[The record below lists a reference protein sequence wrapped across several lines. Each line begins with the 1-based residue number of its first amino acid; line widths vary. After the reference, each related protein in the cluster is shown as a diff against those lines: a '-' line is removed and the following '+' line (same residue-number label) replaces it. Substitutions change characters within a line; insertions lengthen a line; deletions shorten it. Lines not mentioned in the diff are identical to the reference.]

1 MSNISPIDGRYK
13 KNVSELETFF
23 SEQALMRHRVMVEVE
38 YLLALIEHRS
48 FQKTRALSKKT
59 LNSLKGLYVEF
70 SATHFKQIK
79 KIEKKTNHDV
89 NAVVVFVSEKLKKL
103 GRGDLVP
110 FVHLGLTSEDINNIS
125 YSLMTQ
131 GAVEDVMIPS
141 VKRVLKEL
149 KALSKKTKSLSLLS
163 LTHGQPATTTTL
175 GKELAVFV
183 SRVEREIALIKKM
196 KLLAKLSG
204 ATGSYAAHKVAF
216 PDFNWPL
223 FSKRFIKKLG
233 LEQSPISTQI
243 EPGDSLA
250 ELLHSFVRIN
260 NIFSDFSLDMWLYIS
275 RNIFVQKNIVGE
287 VGSSTMP
294 HKINPIFFENAEG
307 NLDIANN
314 NFSFLASRIT
324 RSRLQRDLSGS
335 TVFRNIGVG
344 FAHSLVSYKN
354 LIKGVLRVSPNK
366 AQMKKELDENWSI
379 LAEAIQ
385 TVLRKSGDAS
395 AYDKIKKLTRGKPL
409 TKESYLQLVNSLDV
423 AEKDRE
429 ALLELTPHTYLGEI
443 NKVLENL

>member
-38 YLLALIEHRS
+38 YLLALVEHRS

-59 LNSLKGLYVEF
+59 LSSLKGLYVEF

-110 FVHLGLTSEDINNIS
+110 FVHFGLTSEDINNIS

-149 KALSKKTKSLSLLS
+149 KDLSKKTKSLSLLS

-175 GKELAVFV
+175 GKELAVFI

-204 ATGSYAAHKVAF
+204 ATGSYAAHKVAL

-223 FSKRFIKKLG
+223 FSRRFIKKLG

-423 AEKDRE
+423 AEKDRV

>member
-38 YLLALIEHRS
+38 YLLALVEHRS

-89 NAVVVFVSEKLKKL
+89 NAVVEFLSEKLKKF

-110 FVHLGLTSEDINNIS
+110 FVHFGLTSEDINNIS
-125 YSLMTQ
+125 YSLMAQ
-131 GAVEDVMIPS
+131 GAVDNVMIPH
-141 VKRVLKEL
+141 VKGVLKEL

-344 FAHSLVSYKN
+344 FAHSLISYKN

-385 TVLRKSGDAS
+385 TVLRKSGDSS

-423 AEKDRE
+423 AEKDRV

>member
-38 YLLALIEHRS
+38 YLLALVEHRS

-70 SATHFKQIK
+70 SADHFKQIK
-79 KIEKKTNHDV
+79 KIEKKTSHDV

-131 GAVEDVMIPS
+131 GAVGDVMIPS

-324 RSRLQRDLSGS
+324 KSRLQRDLSGS

-366 AQMKKELDENWSI
+366 TQMKKELDENWSI

-423 AEKDRE
+423 AEKDRV

>member
-38 YLLALIEHRS
+38 YLLTLVEHKS
-48 FQKTRALSKKT
+48 FQKTRSLSKKT

-89 NAVVVFVSEKLKKL
+89 NAVVVFVSEKLKKI
-103 GRGDLVP
+103 GRDDLVP
-110 FVHLGLTSEDINNIS
+110 FVHFGLTSEDINNIS
-125 YSLMTQ
+125 YSLMTR
-131 GAVEDVMIPS
+131 GAVDNVMIPS
-141 VKRVLKEL
+141 VKGVLKEL

-216 PDFNWPL
+216 PDLNWPL

-344 FAHSLVSYKN
+344 FAHSLISYKN

-423 AEKDRE
+423 AEKDRV

>member
-13 KNVSELETFF
+13 KNVSELEAFF

-38 YLLALIEHRS
+38 YLLALVEHKS
-48 FQKTRALSKKT
+48 FQKTRPLSKKT

-89 NAVVVFVSEKLKKL
+89 NAVVVFVSEKLKKI
-103 GRGDLVP
+103 GRDDLVP
-110 FVHLGLTSEDINNIS
+110 FVHFGLTSEDINNIS

-131 GAVEDVMIPS
+131 GAVDSVMIPS
-141 VKRVLKEL
+141 VKGVLKEL

-216 PDFNWPL
+216 PDLNWPL

-344 FAHSLVSYKN
+344 FAHSLISYKN

-409 TKESYLQLVNSLDV
+409 TKESYFQLVNSLDV
-423 AEKDRE
+423 AEKDRA

>member
-38 YLLALIEHRS
+38 YLLALIEHKS
-48 FQKTRALSKKT
+48 FQKTRSLSKKT

-89 NAVVVFVSEKLKKL
+89 NAVVVFVSEKLKKI
-103 GRGDLVP
+103 GRDDLVP
-110 FVHLGLTSEDINNIS
+110 FVHFGLTSEDINNIS

-131 GAVEDVMIPS
+131 GAVKDVMIPS
-141 VKRVLKEL
+141 VKGILKEL

-183 SRVEREIALIKKM
+183 SRVEREIALVKKI

-344 FAHSLVSYKN
+344 FAHSLISYKN

-409 TKESYLQLVNSLDV
+409 TKESYLQLVNSLNV
-423 AEKDRE
+423 TEKDRL

-443 NKVLENL
+443 NKVLEDL

>member
-1 MSNISPIDGRYK
+1 VSNISPIDGRYK

-38 YLLALIEHRS
+38 YLLALVEHRS

-89 NAVVVFVSEKLKKL
+89 NAVVEFLSEKLKKF

-110 FVHLGLTSEDINNIS
+110 FVHFGLTSEDINNIS
-125 YSLMTQ
+125 YSLMAQ
-131 GAVEDVMIPS
+131 GAVDNVMIPH
-141 VKRVLKEL
+141 VKSVLKEL

-223 FSKRFIKKLG
+223 FAKRFIKKLG

-307 NLDIANN
+307 NLEIANN

-344 FAHSLVSYKN
+344 FAHSLISYKN

-366 AQMKKELDENWSI
+366 AQIKKELDENWSI

-385 TVLRKSGDAS
+385 TVLRKSGDSS

-423 AEKDRE
+423 AEKDRVV
-429 ALLELTPHTYLGEI
+429 LLELTPHTYLGEI

>member
-1 MSNISPIDGRYK
+1 VSNISPIDGRYK

-23 SEQALMRHRVMVEVE
+23 SEQALMRHRVLVEVE

-79 KIEKKTNHDV
+79 KIEKKTSHDV

-110 FVHLGLTSEDINNIS
+110 FVHFGLTSEDINNIS
-125 YSLMTQ
+125 YSLMTK

-141 VKRVLKEL
+141 IKRVLKEL
-149 KALSKKTKSLSLLS
+149 KSLSKKTKFLSLLS

-324 RSRLQRDLSGS
+324 KSRLQRDLSGS

-385 TVLRKSGDAS
+385 TVLRKSGDAY

-423 AEKDRE
+423 AEKDRV

>member
-1 MSNISPIDGRYK
+1 
-13 KNVSELETFF
+13 
-23 SEQALMRHRVMVEVE
+23 MRHRVMVEVE
-38 YLLALIEHRS
+38 YLLTLVEHKS
-48 FQKTRALSKKT
+48 FQKTRSLSKKT
-59 LNSLKGLYVEF
+59 LSSLKGLYVEF

-89 NAVVVFVSEKLKKL
+89 NAVVVFVSEKLKKI
-103 GRGDLVP
+103 GRDDLVP
-110 FVHLGLTSEDINNIS
+110 FVHFGLTSEDINNIS
-125 YSLMTQ
+125 YSLMTR
-131 GAVEDVMIPS
+131 GAVENVMIPS
-141 VKRVLKEL
+141 VKGVLKEL
-149 KALSKKTKSLSLLS
+149 KALSKKTKFLSLLS

-216 PDFNWPL
+216 PNFNWPL

-233 LEQSPISTQI
+233 LEQSPISTQV

-335 TVFRNIGVG
+335 TIFRNIGVG

-409 TKESYLQLVNSLDV
+409 TKKSYLHLVNSLDI
-423 AEKDRE
+423 AEKDKT

>member
-38 YLLALIEHRS
+38 YLLALVEHKS
-48 FQKTRALSKKT
+48 FQKTRSLSKKT
-59 LNSLKGLYVEF
+59 LNSLKGLYIEF

-89 NAVVVFVSEKLKKL
+89 NAVVVFVSEKLKKI
-103 GRGDLVP
+103 GRDDLVP
-110 FVHLGLTSEDINNIS
+110 FVHFGLTSEDINNIS
-125 YSLMTQ
+125 YSLMTR
-131 GAVEDVMIPS
+131 GAVENVMIPS
-141 VKRVLKEL
+141 AKGVLKEL

-223 FSKRFIKKLG
+223 FSKKFIKKLG

-344 FAHSLVSYKN
+344 FAHSLISYKN

-366 AQMKKELDENWSI
+366 PQMKKELDKNWSI

-385 TVLRKSGDAS
+385 TVLRKSGDAY

-423 AEKDRE
+423 AEKDRV

>member
-59 LNSLKGLYVEF
+59 LHSLKGLYVEF
-70 SATHFKQIK
+70 SAAHFKQIK

-110 FVHLGLTSEDINNIS
+110 FVHFGLTSEDINNIS
-125 YSLMTQ
+125 YSLMVQ

-204 ATGSYAAHKVAF
+204 ATGSYAAHRVAF

-366 AQMKKELDENWSI
+366 AQMKKELDESWSI

-423 AEKDRE
+423 AEKDRV

-443 NKVLENL
+443 NKILENL

>member
-38 YLLALIEHRS
+38 YLLALVEHKS
-48 FQKTRALSKKT
+48 FQKTRSLSKKT

-89 NAVVVFVSEKLKKL
+89 NAVVVFVSEKLKKI
-103 GRGDLVP
+103 GRDDLVP
-110 FVHLGLTSEDINNIS
+110 FVHFGLTSEDINNIS
-125 YSLMTQ
+125 YSLMTK
-131 GAVEDVMIPS
+131 GAVDNVMIPS
-141 VKRVLKEL
+141 VKGVLKEL

-216 PDFNWPL
+216 PDLNWPL

-344 FAHSLVSYKN
+344 FAHSLISYKN

-423 AEKDRE
+423 AEKDRV

-443 NKVLENL
+443 NKVLEKL

>member
-38 YLLALIEHRS
+38 YLLALIEHKS
-48 FQKTRALSKKT
+48 FQKTRSLSKKT

-89 NAVVVFVSEKLKKL
+89 NAVVVFVSEKLKKI
-103 GRGDLVP
+103 GRDDLVP
-110 FVHLGLTSEDINNIS
+110 FVHFGLTSEDINNIS

-131 GAVEDVMIPS
+131 GAVKDVMIPS
-141 VKRVLKEL
+141 VKGILKEL

-183 SRVEREIALIKKM
+183 SRVEREIALVKKI

-344 FAHSLVSYKN
+344 FAHSLISYKN

-409 TKESYLQLVNSLDV
+409 TKESYLQLVNSLNV
-423 AEKDRE
+423 TEEDRF

-443 NKVLENL
+443 NKVLEDL

>member
-38 YLLALIEHRS
+38 YLLALVEHRS

-89 NAVVVFVSEKLKKL
+89 NAVVEFLSEKLKKF

-110 FVHLGLTSEDINNIS
+110 FVHFGLTSEDINNIS
-125 YSLMTQ
+125 YSLMVQ
-131 GAVEDVMIPS
+131 GAVDNVMIPH
-141 VKRVLKEL
+141 VKSVLKEL

-307 NLDIANN
+307 NLEIANN

-344 FAHSLVSYKN
+344 FAHSLISYKN

-385 TVLRKSGDAS
+385 TVLRKSGDSS

-409 TKESYLQLVNSLDV
+409 TKESYLQLVNSLDI
-423 AEKDRE
+423 AEKDRV

>member
-1 MSNISPIDGRYK
+1 VSNISPIDGRYK

-38 YLLALIEHRS
+38 YLLALAEHRS

-89 NAVVVFVSEKLKKL
+89 NAVVEFLSEKLKKF

-110 FVHLGLTSEDINNIS
+110 FVHFGLTSEDINNIS
-125 YSLMTQ
+125 YSLMAQ
-131 GAVEDVMIPS
+131 GAVDNVMIPH
-141 VKRVLKEL
+141 VKSVLKEL

-307 NLDIANN
+307 NLEIANN

-344 FAHSLVSYKN
+344 FAHSLISYKN

-385 TVLRKSGDAS
+385 TVLRKSGDSS

-423 AEKDRE
+423 AEKDRV

>member
-38 YLLALIEHRS
+38 YLLALVEHRS

-89 NAVVVFVSEKLKKL
+89 NAVVVFVSEKLKKI

-110 FVHLGLTSEDINNIS
+110 FVHFGLTSEDINNIS
-125 YSLMTQ
+125 YSLMAQ
-131 GAVEDVMIPS
+131 GAVDNVMIPH
-141 VKRVLKEL
+141 VKGVLKEL

-344 FAHSLVSYKN
+344 FAHSLISYKN

-385 TVLRKSGDAS
+385 TVLRKSGDSS

-423 AEKDRE
+423 AEKDRV

>member
-38 YLLALIEHRS
+38 YLLALIEHKS
-48 FQKTRALSKKT
+48 FQKTRSLSKKT

-89 NAVVVFVSEKLKKL
+89 NAVVVFVSEKLKKI
-103 GRGDLVP
+103 GRDDLVP
-110 FVHLGLTSEDINNIS
+110 FVHFGLTSEDINNIS

-131 GAVEDVMIPS
+131 GAVKDVMIPS
-141 VKRVLKEL
+141 VKGVLKEL

-216 PDFNWPL
+216 PDLNWPL

-344 FAHSLVSYKN
+344 FAHSLISYKN

-409 TKESYLQLVNSLDV
+409 TKESYLQLVNSLNV
-423 AEKDRE
+423 AEKDRV

>member
-38 YLLALIEHRS
+38 YLLALVEHKS
-48 FQKTRALSKKT
+48 FQKTRSLSKKT

-89 NAVVVFVSEKLKKL
+89 NAVVVFVSEKLKKI
-103 GRGDLVP
+103 GRDDLVP
-110 FVHLGLTSEDINNIS
+110 FVHFGLTSEDINNIS

-131 GAVEDVMIPS
+131 GAVDNVMIPS
-141 VKRVLKEL
+141 VKGFLKEL

-344 FAHSLVSYKN
+344 FAHSLISYKN

-423 AEKDRE
+423 AEKDRV

>member
-38 YLLALIEHRS
+38 YLLALIEHKS
-48 FQKTRALSKKT
+48 FQKTRALSKKA
-59 LNSLKGLYVEF
+59 LSSLRGLYVEF

-89 NAVVVFVSEKLKKL
+89 NAVVVFVSEKLKKI
-103 GRGDLVP
+103 GRDDLVP
-110 FVHLGLTSEDINNIS
+110 FVHFGLTSEDINNIS

-131 GAVEDVMIPS
+131 GAVKDVMIPS
-141 VKRVLKEL
+141 VKGVLKEL

-183 SRVEREIALIKKM
+183 SRVEREIALIKKI

-344 FAHSLVSYKN
+344 FAHSLISYKN

-409 TKESYLQLVNSLDV
+409 TKESYLQLVNSLNV
-423 AEKDRE
+423 TEKDRL

-443 NKVLENL
+443 NKVLEDL

>member
-1 MSNISPIDGRYK
+1 
-13 KNVSELETFF
+13 
-23 SEQALMRHRVMVEVE
+23 MRHRVMVEVE
-38 YLLALIEHRS
+38 YLLALIEHKS
-48 FQKTRALSKKT
+48 FQKTRSLSKKT

-89 NAVVVFVSEKLKKL
+89 NAVVVFVSEKLKKI
-103 GRGDLVP
+103 GRDDLVP
-110 FVHLGLTSEDINNIS
+110 FVHFGLTSEDINNIS

-131 GAVEDVMIPS
+131 GAVKDVMIPS
-141 VKRVLKEL
+141 VKGVLKEL

-163 LTHGQPATTTTL
+163 LTHGQPATTPTL

-183 SRVEREIALIKKM
+183 SRVEREIALVKKI

-344 FAHSLVSYKN
+344 FAHSLISYKN

-409 TKESYLQLVNSLDV
+409 TKESYLQLVNSLNV
-423 AEKDRE
+423 TEKDRL

-443 NKVLENL
+443 NKVLEDL

>member
-38 YLLALIEHRS
+38 YLLALVEHKS
-48 FQKTRALSKKT
+48 FQKTRTLSKKAF
-59 LNSLKGLYVEF
+59 NSLKGLYVEF
-70 SATHFKQIK
+70 SSTHFKEIK
-79 KIEKKTNHDV
+79 KIEKKTSHDV
-89 NAVVVFVSEKLKKL
+89 NAVVVFVSEKLKKI
-103 GRGDLVP
+103 GRDDLVP
-110 FVHLGLTSEDINNIS
+110 FVHFGLTSEDINNIS
-125 YSLMTQ
+125 YSLMTR
-131 GAVEDVMIPS
+131 GAVDNVMIPS
-141 VKRVLKEL
+141 VKGVLKEL

-216 PDFNWPL
+216 PDLNWPL

-344 FAHSLVSYKN
+344 FAHSLISYKN
-354 LIKGVLRVSPNK
+354 LIKGVLRVSPNR

-379 LAEAIQ
+379 LAEAVQ

-423 AEKDRE
+423 AEKDRV

>member
-110 FVHLGLTSEDINNIS
+110 FVHFGLTSEDINNIS

-204 ATGSYAAHKVAF
+204 ATGSYAAHRVAF

-409 TKESYLQLVNSLDV
+409 TKESYLQLVNCLDV
-423 AEKDRE
+423 AEKDRV

>member
-48 FQKTRALSKKT
+48 FQKTRTLSKKT

-110 FVHLGLTSEDINNIS
+110 FVHFGLTSEDINNIS

-204 ATGSYAAHKVAF
+204 ATGSYAAHRVAF

-423 AEKDRE
+423 AEKDRV

-443 NKVLENL
+443 NKILENL

>member
-38 YLLALIEHRS
+38 YLLALVEHKS
-48 FQKTRALSKKT
+48 FQKTRSLSKKT
-59 LNSLKGLYVEF
+59 LNSLKGLYIEF

-89 NAVVVFVSEKLKKL
+89 NAVVVFVSEKLKKI
-103 GRGDLVP
+103 GRDDLVP
-110 FVHLGLTSEDINNIS
+110 FVHFGLTSEDINNIS
-125 YSLMTQ
+125 YSLMTR
-131 GAVEDVMIPS
+131 GAVDNVMIPS
-141 VKRVLKEL
+141 VKGVLKEL
-149 KALSKKTKSLSLLS
+149 KTLSKKTKSLSLLS

-344 FAHSLVSYKN
+344 FAHSLISYKN

-409 TKESYLQLVNSLDV
+409 TKESYLQLVDSLDV
-423 AEKDRE
+423 AEKDRV

>member
-38 YLLALIEHRS
+38 YLLALIEHKS
-48 FQKTRALSKKT
+48 LHKTPALSKKT
-59 LNSLKGLYVEF
+59 LNSLKSLYVEF
-70 SATHFKQIK
+70 AATHFKQIK
-79 KIEKKTNHDV
+79 KIEEKTNHDV
-89 NAVVVFVSEKLKKL
+89 NAVVVFVSENLKKI

-110 FVHLGLTSEDINNIS
+110 FVHFGLTSEDINNIS

-131 GAVEDVMIPS
+131 SAVENVMIPS
-141 VKRVLKEL
+141 VKGVLKEL
-149 KALSKKTKSLSLLS
+149 KSLSKKTKSLSLLS

-233 LEQSPISTQI
+233 LEQSPISTQV

-250 ELLHSFVRIN
+250 ELLHSFIRIN

-385 TVLRKSGDAS
+385 TILRKSGDAS
-395 AYDKIKKLTRGKPL
+395 AYDKIKKLTRAKPL

-423 AEKDRE
+423 AKKDRV

>member
-38 YLLALIEHRS
+38 YLLALIEHKS
-48 FQKTRALSKKT
+48 FQKTRSLSKKT

-89 NAVVVFVSEKLKKL
+89 NAVVVFVSEKLKKI
-103 GRGDLVP
+103 GRDDLVP
-110 FVHLGLTSEDINNIS
+110 FVHFGLTSEDINNIS

-131 GAVEDVMIPS
+131 GAVKDVMIPS
-141 VKRVLKEL
+141 VKGILKEL

-183 SRVEREIALIKKM
+183 SRVEREIALVKKI

-216 PDFNWPL
+216 PNFNWPL

-324 RSRLQRDLSGS
+324 KSRLQRDLSGS

-344 FAHSLVSYKN
+344 FAHSLISYKN

-409 TKESYLQLVNSLDV
+409 TKESYLQLVNSLNV
-423 AEKDRE
+423 TEEDRF

-443 NKVLENL
+443 NKVLEDL